1 MGCPIRKT
9 SEDHICSGKVTLF
22 PGTDTIYSNNSKKNT
37 TSCGKK
43 NNETTV
49 SNGKVGKSTLMD
61 CLHSEA
67 EIQAVYDVFHNNLLE
82 ARTVAKK
89 RTAMRNITMFVCAI
103 NLGLRGGDL
112 CSLKWNNIFDKNW
125 EFLYQPDF
133 VPQKTKRYKKH
144 VKLTWNYDVEDVLI
158 DWLNWLS
165 EHGEPQKLDDFIFTS
180 PKVSFDKETGKCLGN
195 AIQVR
200 SFWRIMEKTRKE
212 AGIKQKIGTHGCR
225 KTMVNRHIKLSDDK
239 TEGLIE
245 MQGYLNHSSARITLG
260 YACVTQEKIQQTKDR
275 MAFLR

>member
-1 MGCPIRKT
+1 M
-9 SEDHICSGKVTLF
+9 
-22 PGTDTIYSNNSKKNT
+22 
-37 TSCGKK
+37 
-43 NNETTV
+43 
-49 SNGKVGKSTLMD
+49 
-61 CLHSEA
+61 
-67 EIQAVYDVFHNNLLE
+67 
-82 ARTVAKK
+82 AKK

-195 AIQVR
+195 ACLLYTSTIAQAMEQVQKQINQIQESIDTKKSLGV
-200 SFWRIMEKTRKE
+200 KDRKE
-212 AGIKQKIGTHGCR
+212 IISQLQQVKYNIGCNLDFCVEQFDEQMDKSTMEAKGEIEAFCQNKINSIAQAAL
-225 KTMVNRHIKLSDDK
+225 VENR
-239 TEGLIE
+239 
-245 MQGYLNHSSARITLG
+245 
-260 YACVTQEKIQQTKDR
+260 EKIVE
-275 MAFLR
+275 LENPVEI

>member
-1 MGCPIRKT
+1 MGCPVKKT
-9 SEDHICSGKVTLF
+9 SENHICSGKVTFF
-22 PGTDTIYSNNSKKNT
+22 PGIDTIYSNNSEKNT
-37 TSCGKK
+37 TSCGTKS
-43 NNETTV
+43 NETTV
-49 SNGKVGKSTLMD
+49 SNGKVGESNLMD

-67 EIQAVYDVFHNNLLE
+67 EIQAVYDVFHKNLLE

-89 RTAMRNITMFVCAI
+89 RTAMRNMTMFVCAI

-112 CSLKWNNIFDKNW
+112 CNLRWNNIFDKNW
-125 EFLYQPDF
+125 GFLYQPDF

-158 DWLNWLS
+158 EWLNWLS
-165 EHGEPQKLDDFIFTS
+165 EHGEPQKLDDFIFS
-180 PKVSFDKETGKCLGN
+180 SSKISFDKKTGECLGN

-212 AGIKQKIGTHGCR
+212 AGIRQKIGTHGCR
-225 KTMVNRHIKLSDDK
+225 KTMVNRHINLSDDK

-260 YACVTQEKIQQTKDR
+260 YACITQEKIQKTKDK